1 MQHHLGDSLILTDEG
16 NHVRTI
22 GAQCGTRSVVGG
34 NHGALALAQRDLAA
48 LELDS
53 TDLLRVLKAQ
63 VGTGD
68 GHGLCAKFHVA
79 VGQHQINL
87 ILDLDAGHGGFTALF
102 HLSLHDHSL
111 AVAYKRSGLQL
122 LVSRA
127 TIGYVECLDTLSLRE
142 VHIGRSHEGGI
153 AGSGHGNLSLRRAV
167 IGDIGRCG
175 IETAIGQR
183 PDIAHGESHYIAVE
197 GKAGSRSPVY
207 LTAVP
212 VVGVGQTIVTTIIE
226 ALVERIVVLERAV
239 TTSREDQRIGV
250 GSVHGRCEYGIVPD
264 DGCRLVSVNQ
274 GHQACAIS
282 PATRHLTDEQVV
294 FDDSTQ
300 RGTNHTAGLIFA
312 RLNFG
317 IRVVVAEFA
326 TSITTYL
333 TGHATH
339 MVATLHV
346 GVHDGVALNYAVDG
360 AAHDATGVVVAVH
373 VGVDKTHIDDARF
386 LNLTEEADFARSA
399 LVDGEVHDGMS
410 LAVVC
415 EVLEVLDV
423 LIGNRCHVNI
433 VGKDCT

>member
-1 MQHHLGDSLILTDEG
+1 MQHHLGDSLLIAGEG
-16 NHVRTI
+16 NHVRAI
-22 GAQCGTRSVVGG
+22 SAQCRTFVVVRG
-34 NHGALALAQRDLAA
+34 NNSAFTLAQRDIAT
-48 LELDS
+48 LELDF
-53 TDLLRVLKAQ
+53 TNLLRGLKTKFGAD
-63 VGTGD
+63 D
-68 GHGLCAKFHVA
+68 GHGLCTRLHVA

-87 ILDLDAGHGGFTALF
+87 ILNFDTSLSRLAALF
-102 HLSLHDHSL
+102 HLSLYDHSL
-111 AVAYKRSGLQL
+111 AVANKRSRLQVLVLGTTVGHIEGL
-122 LVSRA
+122 
-127 TIGYVECLDTLSLRE
+127 YTLGLRE
-142 VHIGRSHEGGI
+142 VHIGGSHEGGI
-153 AGSGHGNLSLRRAV
+153 TDARYRHLSLRRAV

-282 PATRHLTDEQVV
+282 PAARHITNEEVV
-294 FDDSTQ
+294 LNDSTQ
-300 RGTNHTAGLIFA
+300 RGTNHTASLIFA

-410 LAVVC
+410 LAIER
-415 EVLEVLDV
+415 EVLEVLNV
-423 LIGNRCHVNI
+423 LIGNRCHVDV